1 MSVMWGRHHLA
12 VPVGV
17 VDVGSNTVRLLVS
30 HDDRSVLT
38 RRAMLRLGAEV
49 ERHGA
54 IGEAKLAEVSETVR
68 SFVAAARSIGVD
80 EIQVLVTSPGR
91 QAANADELVER
102 LTVAARAPVRVLS
115 AADEGRLAFV
125 GALSATRGGGRKTVA
140 VCDVGGGSAQVVVG
154 TRRGGP
160 AWMRSVDL
168 GSMRLTSRLLPG
180 DPPGAEAI
188 AEARAEVERYLDG
201 FTPPLPQAALAVGG
215 SARAVAGV
223 VGPKLGRSELE
234 DAVELLAETPSDE
247 IVGRYGVDPDRVRT
261 LAAGAVILAA
271 MQARLGVPLR
281 AVRGGLRE
289 GAVLELAERRAAA

>member
-1 MSVMWGRHHLA
+1 MWGRHHPA

-30 HDDRSVLT
+30 HEGSSVLT

-54 IGEAKLAEVSETVR
+54 ICEAKLAEVSGTVG
-68 SFVAAARSIGVD
+68 SFVAAARSIGV
-80 EIQVLVTSPGR
+80 ERIEVLVTSPGR

-102 LTVAARAPVRVLS
+102 LAVAARAPVRVLS
-115 AADEGRLAFV
+115 AADEGRLAFF
-125 GALSATRGGGRKTVA
+125 GALSATRGGGGRKTVA

-154 TRRGGP
+154 TRRDGP
-160 AWMRSVDL
+160 AWVRSIDL

-180 DPPGAEAI
+180 DPPGADAI

-201 FTPPLPQAALAVGG
+201 FAPPLPQAALAVGG
-215 SARAVAGV
+215 SARAVGGV
-223 VGPKLGRSELE
+223 VGPKLGRSELGG
-234 DAVELLAETPSDE
+234 AVELLAETPSDE
-247 IVGRYGVDPDRVRT
+247 IIDRYGVDPDRVRT

-271 MQARLGVPLR
+271 MQARLGIPLR
-281 AVRGGLRE
+281 TVRGGLRE
-289 GAVLELAERRAAA
+289 GAILELAERRAAA